1 MKQKVLLLALLF
13 ISLVGYAQPIDWNK
27 KLPADPNV
35 HVGKL
40 PNGIT
45 YYLRHNEEPKDRA
58 SFFIIRNAGALL
70 ENDDQDGLAHFLEH
84 MAFNGSKNFPGNSM
98 ISTLERH
105 GVSFGG
111 NLNAYTT
118 QNETVYNISDVPMA
132 DETLTDT
139 CLLIL
144 HDWSYYLTLDPKDI
158 DSERGVITE
167 EWRSRDKSSTRLY
180 NQQAAVLYKGSMYA
194 ERDVI
199 GDTAVIRTFKPETL
213 RNFYHQWYRTDLE
226 AIVVVGEAVNA
237 GACLGLVAI
246 LGGLYFVLRSE
257 QAPVGAKVKT
267 VAQNA

>member
-1 MKQKVLLLALLF
+1 MKQKILLLSFLF
-13 ISLVGYAQPIDWNK
+13 LSLIGYAQPIDWNK

-35 HVGKL
+35 LIGKL

-105 GVSFGG
+105 GISFGG

-132 DETLTDT
+132 DESLTDT

-158 DSERGVITE
+158 DEERGVITE
-167 EWRSRDKSSTRLY
+167 EWRTRNNSATRIY
-180 NQQAAVLYKGSMYA
+180 NQKRPVLYKGSKYA

-199 GDTAVIRTFKPETL
+199 GDMDVIRTFKPETL
-213 RNFYHQWYRTDLE
+213 RDFYHKWYRTDLE
-226 AIVVVGEAVNA
+226 AIAIVGDFDIKNMEEKIKKVFSS
-237 GACLGLVAI
+237 I
-246 LGGLYFVLRSE
+246 
-257 QAPVGAKVKT
+257 PVIP
-267 VAQNA
+267 

>member
-1 MKQKVLLLALLF
+1 MKQKILLLSFLF
-13 ISLVGYAQPIDWNK
+13 LSLIGYAQPIDWNK

-35 HVGKL
+35 LIGKL

-105 GVSFGG
+105 GISFGG

-132 DETLTDT
+132 DESRNRQALSYVT
-139 CLLIL
+139 CHPHTYLL
-144 HDWSYYLTLDPKDI
+144 
-158 DSERGVITE
+158 SE
-167 EWRSRDKSSTRLY
+167 
-180 NQQAAVLYKGSMYA
+180 VL
-194 ERDVI
+194 
-199 GDTAVIRTFKPETL
+199 
-213 RNFYHQWYRTDLE
+213 
-226 AIVVVGEAVNA
+226 
-237 GACLGLVAI
+237 
-246 LGGLYFVLRSE
+246 
-257 QAPVGAKVKT
+257 
-267 VAQNA
+267 